1 MDKERWRLIE
11 SIFDRALKQDPKDRV
26 SFLDSACNGDQAL
39 RDEVEQLLSHHAK
52 ALDQDFLSDSPIA
65 GQALTPDRE
74 AEDRYIGTEFGPYRI
89 VQRQGGGGMGNVYL
103 ATRHTDFRQQVAVKV
118 LRPGMN
124 TENILHRFRTEIQI
138 LAALGRH
145 ANIAGLLDA
154 GTTEDGLPYFVMEF
168 VDGERLDT
176 YCDRHKLSVRERIEL
191 FGQVCAAVHFAHEHM
206 VIHRDLKMSNILV
219 RADGVPKLI
228 DFGIA
233 KLTAPELIGQSLG
246 PTLVGQRLMTLDYAS
261 PEQVRGNPLTQATD
275 VYSLGVVLY
284 ELIAGRRPYDLSGK
298 PDQGLMD
305 VICDLEPPPPSAA
318 MKRGPVVPVPG
329 GKDPHAKLE
338 DVARLRRTTP
348 KALHNAVAGDLDA
361 IVLKALRKEPQLRY
375 RSAAGFQADL
385 ERYLEGRQVEAR
397 VLGAT
402 ERAYRWCRR
411 NPVPVALLLTVVLTM
426 AAGLWHLT
434 RLSDQLV
441 RSAAIE
447 GAAFEAQT
455 LEVVQD
461 FYSKVVVDKV
471 KDVVP
476 VTHRY
481 EMIDGAIPVPAS
493 FTIDLGEHLRKS
505 QTTGMF
511 ARLYSDFPFDYREG
525 GGPKDDFETEA
536 LRHLRRNPEAPFY
549 RFEPYEGRPSLRYAT
564 ARIMQPTCVECHNS
578 HPDSTKTDWREGDV
592 RGVLEIIRPL
602 DADITRASEGLRETF
617 VFMLGVSGILTVLAG
632 FFLFQGQR
640 R

>member
-11 SIFDRALKQDPKDRV
+11 SIFDRALKQDAKDRGT
-26 SFLDSACNGDQAL
+26 FLNSACRDDRAL

-52 ALDQDFLSDSPIA
+52 ALDQDFLSEGPVAEQSS
-65 GQALTPDRE
+65 TPDRE
-74 AEDRYIGTEFGPYRI
+74 AEDRYIGTEFGPYKI

-124 TENILHRFRTEIQI
+124 TESILHRFRTEIQI

-145 ANIAGLLDA
+145 TNIAGLLDA

-191 FGQVCAAVHFAHEHM
+191 FGRVCAAVHFAHQHM

-233 KLTAPELIGQSLG
+233 KLTAPELIGQTLG
-246 PTLVGQRLMTLDYAS
+246 PTLVGQRLMTPDYAS

-275 VYSLGVVLY
+275 IYSLGVVLY
-284 ELIAGRRPYDLSGK
+284 ELIAGCRPYDLSGK
-298 PDQGLMD
+298 PDQNFME
-305 VICDLEPPPPSAA
+305 VICDLEPPPPSATL
-318 MKRGPVVPVPG
+318 KHKPTVPVPG
-329 GKDPHAKLE
+329 GKDPHASLE

-348 KALHNAVAGDLDA
+348 KALHTSVAGDLDA

-375 RSAAGFQADL
+375 RSAEDFEADL
-385 ERYLEGRQVEAR
+385 GRFLAGHPVEAR
-397 VLGAT
+397 PLKAP
-402 ERAYRWCRR
+402 ERIFRWSRR
-411 NPVPVALLLTVVLTM
+411 NPVPVALLMTVVLTLIL
-426 AAGLWHLT
+426 GLWHLS
-434 RLSDQLV
+434 RLSDQMV
-441 RSAAIE
+441 QSAAIE

-481 EMIDGAIPVPAS
+481 QMIHGAIPVPAS

-505 QTTGMF
+505 QTAGMF
-511 ARLYSDFPFDYREG
+511 ARLYSDFPFNYRKG
-525 GGPKDDFETEA
+525 GGPKDDFEAAA
-536 LRHLRRNPEAPFY
+536 LRELRRDPVTPFY
-549 RFEPYEGRPSLRYAT
+549 RFEPYEGQPSLRYAT
-564 ARIMQPTCVECHNS
+564 ARIMQPTCVACHNN
-578 HPDSTKTDWREGDV
+578 HPDSTKTDWREGEV

-602 DADITRASEGLRETF
+602 DTDITRTSERLRETF
-617 VFMLGVSGILTVLAG
+617 AYMLGISGVLTGLAG
-632 FFLFQGQR
+632 FFLFRERHG
-640 R
+640 